1 MLIRT
6 DVLRYILSIYSIDIE
21 DPLFKYYQLERKA
34 AWVNL
39 FKNIIIDE
47 SLALSTIVIFNR
59 LKSELIEVDE
69 K

>member
-21 DPLFKYYQLERKA
+21 DPLFKYYQLERQA
-34 AWVNL
+34 ALVNL
-39 FKNIIIDE
+39 FRNIIIDE
-47 SLALSTIVIFNR
+47 SLALSSIVIFYR